1 MKTGKEKPGLG
12 DILLLSTL
20 TVLFAGYQAF
30 ASAKLFEYGVHK
42 VGEFQINKGNIIGS
56 RDLSGIARVGDS
68 YCLIA
73 SDEAVCVQTCRL
85 VTERREIII
94 DEPAKGRIEL
104 LSPKVGPEID
114 IEALTAIGNTYY
126 VMGSHGVAK
135 KSGLFMEAR
144 HSCFRFDVDPKT
156 GQKAGYVQ
164 KSSLQRLLRN
174 DSVLGPYYGKVLQQ
188 RGVNIEGLTAKDGR
202 LFIGFRSPNLGGKAY
217 VLEIWPEELFGGGG
231 KPSYKL
237 HTVATRKG
245 LGIRELVAI
254 QSGKDYNGF
263 LIITG
268 NAGCEPG
275 DSDDPDTVTDV
286 KDWKL
291 GRGFFLFYWDGRER
305 AELIGEIPK
314 ASKDYKAE
322 AMTVISDTKE
332 AINVLILFDGPAGGE
347 PTVYR
352 IYKKKRE

>member
-1 MKTGKEKPGLG
+1 MKKGKEKPALG
-12 DILLLSTL
+12 DILFLSIL

-30 ASAKLFEYGVHK
+30 ANAKLFEYGVHK
-42 VGEFQINKGNIIGS
+42 VGEFRINKDNIIGS

-68 YCLIA
+68 HCLIG
-73 SDEAVCVQTCRL
+73 SDEGVYVQTCRF
-85 VTERREIII
+85 VVERREIVVDKPTIS
-94 DEPAKGRIEL
+94 RIEL
-104 LSPKVGPEID
+104 LSPEAGSEID
-114 IEALTAIGNTYY
+114 IEAIAAIGNTYY

-144 HSCFRFDVDPKT
+144 HSCFRFEVDPKT

-188 RGVNIEGLTAKDGR
+188 RGVNIEGLAAKDGR

-237 HTVATRKG
+237 HTVATGEG

-268 NAGCEPG
+268 NAGSEPG
-275 DSDDPDTVTDV
+275 DSDEPDTVTDV
-286 KDWKL
+286 KDWEPQ
-291 GRGFFLFYWDGRER
+291 RGFFLFYWDGKER
-305 AELIGEIPK
+305 TELIGEIPRT
-314 ASKDYKAE
+314 SENYKAE
-322 AMTVISDTKE
+322 AMMVVSDTTE
-332 AINVLILFDGPAGGE
+332 AIDLLILFDGPSGGA

-352 IYKKKRE
+352 IYKKRK